1 MCQFDKANQNCAG
14 DSGKTEGD
22 EKKRYGDRRSICLK
36 FLFTNMST
44 GPDSES
50 SHQNFTGNPHMVLE
64 GLIIGAYAIG
74 AHRGFIYTRHDSP
87 QLKKNIDCALKQ
99 AEEYGLFSENILGSG
114 FNFQVEVHIRKLA
127 SMQHQII
134 E

>member
-1 MCQFDKANQNCAG
+1 
-14 DSGKTEGD
+14 
-22 EKKRYGDRRSICLK
+22 
-36 FLFTNMST
+36 
-44 GPDSES
+44 
-50 SHQNFTGNPHMVLE
+50 MVLE

-99 AEEYGLFSENILGSG
+99 AEEYGLLGENILGSG